1 MDGTVMTGLCRVTV
15 VAPTVR
21 VDVAL
26 PEDVPLA
33 EIFPDVLRLSEQ
45 TQPDARSVGFVL
57 TRLAGDQLTPGMSL
71 TAQGV
76 RHGDVLYLRRLS
88 ELPPPVVYDD
98 VVDAVATGAEQA
110 SAFFRPGMLRALGV
124 VIGSLWLAACALL
137 LALVRPLHGL
147 PAIAA
152 GALALLLVAAASARA
167 RVYQDDLAASWLAFA
182 ALPHALLAGLGALP
196 TAAGQGLG
204 RAQLITGL
212 VALLVV
218 AALAAALLPRSDA
231 VCVAACV
238 AAGLSLLAAFV
249 GLLTDAN
256 SVRVA
261 AVTVTVAVGLVAFM
275 PSLAIRLAR
284 FPAAYLIPE
293 QPATAARPSGPAD
306 VGTRAVTVRDRGAV
320 LSTAHGADGASEP
333 GAARV
338 TPVDASGVLA
348 RVRRG
353 HELLLGLIGGCAV
366 VAVAGVGVLGFAANG
381 WAQALAGLIAAA
393 MLSRARLFRRAVEVM
408 TLVVAGVCAL
418 ALLVAGLAIGAAAH
432 GTLGYVFV
440 VVLVVAALATGV
452 GVLLPGRRVSPFWG
466 RVVDIGEAM
475 LLAAVIPVCLAVLDL
490 YTRVRG
496 FGS

>member
-1 MDGTVMTGLCRVTV
+1 MDGNVMTGLCRVTV

-21 VDVAL
+21 VDLAL

-33 EIFPDVLRLSEQ
+33 EIFPDVLRLAEQ

-57 TRLAGDQLTPGMSL
+57 TRLAGEPLTGGMSL

-110 SAFFRPGMLRALGV
+110 SAIFRPGMLRALGV
-124 VIGSLWLAACALL
+124 VVGSLWLAACALL
-137 LALVRPLHGL
+137 LALIRPVHGL

-152 GALALLLVAAASARA
+152 GALAVLLVAAASARA
-167 RVYQDDLAASWLAFA
+167 RVYQDDLAAGWLAFA

-196 TAAGQGLG
+196 PAAGHGLG
-204 RAQLITGL
+204 RAQVITAL

-218 AALAAALLPRSDA
+218 AAVAAVLLPRSDA

-238 AAGLSLLAAFV
+238 AAGLGLVAVFV
-249 GLLTDAN
+249 GLLVDA
-256 SVRVA
+256 SGVRVA
-261 AVTVTVAVGLVAFM
+261 AVTVTVAVGLIAFM

-293 QPATAARPSGPAD
+293 PAAAARASGPTD
-306 VGTRAVTVRDRGAV
+306 VGARAVTVRDRGAV
-320 LSTAHGADGASEP
+320 LSAARGADGDDET
-333 GAARV
+333 GAGRAA
-338 TPVDASGVLA
+338 PVDATGVIT

-366 VAVAGVGVLGFAANG
+366 VALAGVGVLAFAASG
-381 WAQALAGLIAAA
+381 WAQALAGLIAVA
-393 MLSRARLFRRAVEVM
+393 MLSRARLFRRAVEVLA
-408 TLVVAGVCAL
+408 LVVAGVCGL
-418 ALLVAGLAIGAAAH
+418 ALLVAGLASHADARGGLGSVFVAVLLAAAL
-432 GTLGYVFV
+432 T
-440 VVLVVAALATGV
+440 TGV
-452 GVLLPGRRVSPFWG
+452 GVTLPGRRVSPFWG
-466 RVVDIGEAM
+466 RVVDLGEAT